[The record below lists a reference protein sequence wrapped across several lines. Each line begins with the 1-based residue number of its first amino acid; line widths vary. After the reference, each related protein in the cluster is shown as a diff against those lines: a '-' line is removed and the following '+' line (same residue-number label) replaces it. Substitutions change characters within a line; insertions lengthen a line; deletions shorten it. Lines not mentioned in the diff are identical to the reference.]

1 MMDGAMSVVCCHSIF
16 RVSVFRVSV
25 FSDLGISDLFNASSR
40 LRSFIAP
47 CADEISFFREYIV
60 PASDAAFFVDQ
71 NFALSGVIGLADN
84 ALKFHPLHQ

>member
-1 MMDGAMSVVCCHSIF
+1 MMDGAMSVVFCHSIF
-16 RVSVFRVSV
+16 RISVFSISVFRICVQRVVPLAVFYRALALMRYRFSV
-25 FSDLGISDLFNASSR
+25 KIY
-40 LRSFIAP
+40 P
-47 CADEISFFREYIV
+47 C